1 MVKGLSEVPGGYL
14 LYNDLVFKIF
24 DARIEND
31 IVSHQIGE
39 IVEANKKRLLLQ
51 LKNGQIALLKVQKQ
65 GKSKMDYKSFF
76 CKIYKF

>member
-1 MVKGLSEVPGGYL
+1 MCCYG
-14 LYNDLVFKIF
+14 I
-24 DARIEND
+24 RD

-65 GKSKMDYKSFF
+65 GKSKMDYKSFINGEN
-76 CKIYKF
+76 KILGSILK